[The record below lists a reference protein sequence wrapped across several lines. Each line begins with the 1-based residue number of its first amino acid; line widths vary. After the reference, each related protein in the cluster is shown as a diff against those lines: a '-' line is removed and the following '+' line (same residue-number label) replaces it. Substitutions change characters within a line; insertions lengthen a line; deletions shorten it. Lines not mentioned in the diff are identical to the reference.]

1 MARRGPAKKTPS
13 SKAGKIPADDVV
25 PRVYQDML
33 VDATSSSP
41 TRTNEEGRVIKRR
54 RVKGRIV
61 TQGKEELAY
70 PHSEQSG
77 DGAHDSELNDTFETD
92 EPNLQQIFKTESE
105 DSGDSD
111 VDWEE
116 IELQNAAAA
125 SDHEHH
131 EPEDLNI
138 VLGGEKSEQ
147 ASAHGR
153 TAKRKPITA
162 EEKMLRLEIHKM
174 HLCSLMAHVFLRNHW
189 CNDGNVHSILKGL
202 LTKKTAI
209 YLNAD
214 ESLSQFQR
222 SRSFMDGLTQASEAF
237 RGRFKI
243 TARGMANPMWAD
255 SPETLAQVCKLCI
268 KVPRGRTHAVATVAA
283 TSRGY

>member
-1 MARRGPAKKTPS
+1 MARRGSAKKTPS
-13 SKAGKIPADDVV
+13 SRPGKIPANDVV

-41 TRTNEEGRVIKRR
+41 TRTNEEGRAIKRR

-61 TQGKEELAY
+61 TQGKDELVFN
-70 PHSEQSG
+70 HSEQSG
-77 DGAHDSELNDTFETD
+77 DGAHGSELNDAFEID
-92 EPNLQQIFKTESE
+92 EPNLQQIFQTDSE

-111 VDWEE
+111 IDWEE

-138 VLGGEKSEQ
+138 VLGGEKSEHT
-147 ASAHGR
+147 SAHGG
-153 TAKRKPITA
+153 TAKRRPITA

-189 CNDGNVHSILKGL
+189 CNDGNVHSVLKGL

-222 SRSFMDGLTQASEAF
+222 SRSFIDGLTQASEAF
-237 RGRFKI
+237 GGRFKI
-243 TARGMANPMWAD
+243 TARGLAKPMWAD
-255 SPETLAQVCKLCI
+255 SPKTLAQVCKLCVE
-268 KVPRGRTHAVATVAA
+268 VP
-283 TSRGY
+283 

>member
-1 MARRGPAKKTPS
+1 MARRGPTKKTPS

-25 PRVYQDML
+25 PSVYRDML

-61 TQGKEELAY
+61 TQSKEDLASL
-70 PHSEQSG
+70 HSEQSD
-77 DGAHDSELNDTFETD
+77 DGAHESEFTDAFESD
-92 EPNLQQIFKTESE
+92 KPNLQKIFQTESE
-105 DSGDSD
+105 DSGDSN

-138 VLGGEKSEQ
+138 VLGGEKSEH
-147 ASAHGR
+147 ASTHGGM
-153 TAKRKPITA
+153 AKRRPITA
-162 EEKMLRLEIHKM
+162 EEKMLRLGIHKM

-189 CNDGNVHSILKGL
+189 CNDGDVHYVLKGL
-202 LTKKTAI
+202 LAKKTAI

-222 SRSFMDGLTQASEAF
+222 SRSFMDGLTQASDAF
-237 RGRFKI
+237 KGRFKT
-243 TARGMANPMWAD
+243 TARGMAKPMWAD
-255 SPETLAQVCKLCI
+255 SHETLAQVCKICDE
-268 KVPRGRTHAVATVAA
+268 VP
-283 TSRGY
+283 

>member
-1 MARRGPAKKTPS
+1 MARRGPAKKKPS
-13 SKAGKIPADDVV
+13 STAGKVQADDVV
-25 PRVYQDML
+25 PRVYRDML

-41 TRTNEEGRVIKRR
+41 TRTNEEGRFIKRR
-54 RVKGRIV
+54 RVNGRIV
-61 TQGKEELAY
+61 TQNKEESAF

-77 DGAHDSELNDTFETD
+77 DGGHDSELNDAFETD
-92 EPNLQQIFKTESE
+92 EPDLQQISQTESE
-105 DSGDSD
+105 DSGQSD

-116 IELQNAAAA
+116 IELQNAVAA
-125 SDHEHH
+125 SEHEHH

-138 VLGGEKSEQ
+138 VLGGEKSEHT
-147 ASAHGR
+147 SAHDGMAR
-153 TAKRKPITA
+153 RRPITA
-162 EEKMLRLEIHKM
+162 EEKMLRLEIHKL

-189 CNDGNVHSILKGL
+189 CNDGDVHSILKDL

-243 TARGMANPMWAD
+243 TARGMAKPMWAD
-255 SPETLAQVCKLCI
+255 SPETLAQVCKLCVE
-268 KVPRGRTHAVATVAA
+268 VP
-283 TSRGY
+283 

>member
-13 SKAGKIPADDVV
+13 SKAGKVQADDVV
-25 PRVYQDML
+25 PRVYRDML

-41 TRTNEEGRVIKRR
+41 SRTNEEGRVIKRR

-61 TQGKEELAY
+61 TQSKEELAF

-77 DGAHDSELNDTFETD
+77 DGGHDSELNDAFETD
-92 EPNLQQIFKTESE
+92 QPNLQQIFQTESE
-105 DSGDSD
+105 DSADSN

-116 IELQNAAAA
+116 IELQHPAVA

-131 EPEDLNI
+131 EPEALNI
-138 VLGGEKSEQ
+138 VLGGEKSEHT
-147 ASAHGR
+147 SAHGGM
-153 TAKRKPITA
+153 AKRRPITA

-174 HLCSLMAHVFLRNHW
+174 HLCSLMVHVFLRNHW
-189 CNDGNVHSILKGL
+189 CNDGDVHSVLKGL

-243 TARGMANPMWAD
+243 TARGMAKPMWAD
-255 SPETLAQVCKLCI
+255 SPETLAQVCKFCDE
-268 KVPRGRTHAVATVAA
+268 VP
-283 TSRGY
+283 